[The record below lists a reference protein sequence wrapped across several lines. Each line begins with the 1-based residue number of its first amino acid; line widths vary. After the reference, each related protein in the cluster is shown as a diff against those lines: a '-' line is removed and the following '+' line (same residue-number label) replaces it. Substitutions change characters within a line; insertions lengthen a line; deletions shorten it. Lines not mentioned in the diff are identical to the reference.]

1 MNDLQQT
8 KKQLSYIDWAKA
20 IAIALICI
28 GHFLPKGNTF
38 KVLFYTFHVPIFA
51 FISGFLS
58 KAPSN
63 VKDLGK
69 RLLKI
74 CTRIFIPYVV
84 WHFISGIVA
93 VHQEMRDWNQ
103 VFKSFLF
110 LNGMTVWN
118 DALWY
123 APSIFMVCIVFT
135 LFCYLVKG
143 NKFAVLGLGAV
154 SFGAFI
160 YFVRCSVNIR
170 ALGNNNFLGTRNL
183 VMLLGFVCLGYFC
196 KNFIKYIVEF
206 KENPYKN
213 YFLYG
218 SAILLVI
225 TLFVT
230 DKLNHKNPI
239 SLLYGDYNNPY
250 HFVFFA
256 ALISIFLVLACAL
269 LPKSKIAS
277 SLSRHSLFIMCSHYF
292 FLLELVW
299 NTVVTAS
306 DDSVIVLWSLGIN
319 VVLFYAILC
328 PLVDFICGKV
338 PFFKRIF
345 YIFGF
350 GY

>member
-1 MNDLQQT
+1 MNDLQ
-8 KKQLSYIDWAKA
+8 KSSKQLSYIDWAKA

-28 GHFLPKGNTF
+28 GHFLPGGNTY
-38 KVLFYTFHVPIFA
+38 KVIFYTFHVPIFA

-58 KAPSN
+58 NAPTTL
-63 VKDLGK
+63 KELGK
-69 RLLKI
+69 KLLKL

-93 VHQEMRDWNQ
+93 VHQELRDWNH
-103 VFKSFLF
+103 VFKSFFF

-135 LFCYLVKG
+135 LFSYLVKG
-143 NKFAVLGLGAV
+143 NKFAVLGLGVAA
-154 SFGAFI
+154 FGTFI
-160 YFVRCSVNIR
+160 YFVRCSINIR
-170 ALGNNNFLGTRNL
+170 AFGNNNFLGTRNL

-196 KNFIKYIVEF
+196 KGFIRYIAEF

-213 YFLYG
+213 YFLYAG
-218 SAILLVI
+218 VGLL
-225 TLFVT
+225 TLSLFLA
-230 DKLNHKNPI
+230 DKLNNKNPI

-250 HFVFFA
+250 HFLFIA
-256 ALISIFLVLACAL
+256 TLTSISLILACAL
-269 LPKSKIAS
+269 LPKCKIAL
-277 SLSRHSLFIMCSHYF
+277 SLSRHSLFIMCTHYL

-319 VVLFYAILC
+319 VVLFYALFC
-328 PLVDFICGKV
+328 PLIDYICGKV
-338 PFFKRIF
+338 PFLKRIF
-345 YIFGF
+345 YVFGF